1 MEKGTKGIYEINIE
15 EGLPDVDAALR
26 ILEYQFASAAVIGE
40 RVVKVIHG
48 YGSTGRG
55 CGKLRTAARRWGKND
70 PRVGLVG
77 KGEDFSIFN
86 QQARYLVEK
95 FPHVAKDPDLEN
107 CNEGITLF
115 FIK

>member
-70 PRVGLVG
+70 PRVGLVV

-86 QQARYLVEK
+86 PQARYLVEK